1 MMKRL
6 TIILV
11 LTAVFVGFAHASPN
25 YSEDFKLEIGE
36 QAELGDYE
44 FRFHEDDNGEGIFQT
59 GIVQDNG
66 GVLINRQ
73 LVGDEIQDAEGERTI
88 LDNNLNYTIEESYR
102 GIEGRYLILEVN
114 SSEDV
119 FASADLTTDSPQRV
133 LVDQGGAVSFNL
145 ELENTGVVNQTFQLS
160 TRGEGVTPSFSYQGY
175 NVSQVFIPSGE
186 SRSISAELQVAENT
200 PVGLKD
206 IEIVAENRS
215 RTSDSVLL
223 SVLEKEQQEPGEPRI
238 DVTLTEQYS
247 RTNPGESISIPVSV
261 RNSGRVTLENVEFSV
276 EGPDGWTTEVQPQEL
291 GTLEQYRSGRATVTI
306 EPPAD
311 VSQGDYFIDVS
322 ASSDQVGLEEPQQI
336 RVNITEKSGL
346 RYAGIAIMVLSLA
359 ALIFVYR
366 RFGRR

>member
-11 LTAVFVGFAHASPN
+11 LTAVFVGFAQASPN

-133 LVDQGGAVSFNL
+133 LVDQGGAV
-145 ELENTGVVNQTFQLS
+145 
-160 TRGEGVTPSFSYQGY
+160 
-175 NVSQVFIPSGE
+175 
-186 SRSISAELQVAENT
+186 
-200 PVGLKD
+200 
-206 IEIVAENRS
+206 
-215 RTSDSVLL
+215 
-223 SVLEKEQQEPGEPRI
+223 
-238 DVTLTEQYS
+238 
-247 RTNPGESISIPVSV
+247 
-261 RNSGRVTLENVEFSV
+261 
-276 EGPDGWTTEVQPQEL
+276 
-291 GTLEQYRSGRATVTI
+291 
-306 EPPAD
+306 
-311 VSQGDYFIDVS
+311 
-322 ASSDQVGLEEPQQI
+322 
-336 RVNITEKSGL
+336 
-346 RYAGIAIMVLSLA
+346 
-359 ALIFVYR
+359 
-366 RFGRR
+366 